1 MVIEAIEEKPVQRF
15 VVNAGMYVLSA
26 EAVALVPPAIFYDMP
41 SLFQRLVDAGRPT
54 RCHPIAGYW
63 LDIGRMG
70 DYERANHDFDQVF
83 R

>member
-1 MVIEAIEEKPVQRF
+1 M
-15 VVNAGMYVLSA
+15 
-26 EAVALVPPAIFYDMP
+26 ALVPPAIFYDMP